1 MLLYLSIGYEQNFR
15 KYSHGQVDRL
25 GAPYDKTSLMHLP
38 RNSWSRNGKNTI
50 ESRAGAHVV
59 LGQMYGLSVV
69 DKQQLNQLY
78 KCKNNYGKKYSVFYQ
93 KNIEFLTAL
102 DSYRDVFQSSA
113 FTRLLPRCRS
123 WKRPN
128 NRFTAGCQLFQE
140 LLWAAPGSVTS
151 DRGTKG
157 EWGLVCFEKCDRRIS
172 PGEFFLLFCLRIKL
186 VPFTGQLSQFYI
198 SVLVRLR

>member
-1 MLLYLSIGYEQNFR
+1 MWFWAKCTVYQSWINNSLISCT
-15 KYSHGQVDRL
+15 SV
-25 GAPYDKTSLMHLP
+25 KTVMV
-38 RNSWSRNGKNTI
+38 RNIQFSTK
-50 ESRAGAHVV
+50 
-59 LGQMYGLSVV
+59 
-69 DKQQLNQLY
+69 
-78 KCKNNYGKKYSVFYQ
+78 
-93 KNIEFLTAL
+93 KNIEFLTVL
-102 DSYRDVFQSSA
+102 DSYRDVFQSSV

-140 LLWAAPGSVTS
+140 LLWAARGSVTS